1 MDLPV
6 SVSQRRVVSR
16 RRRRRAL
23 LAFAT
28 AALLGI
34 VGGVLWGRV
43 AGRHTVVPRRPAST
57 PRGSNRPS
65 ATGSAAG
72 SATRRSSAQAHAGS
86 TAKSTTSPG
95 ASQTTRAQRTP
106 APPAVGLP
114 AGTPAP
120 LLPPKGHAAWLPAH
134 RIVAY
139 YGNPLTAVMGVLG
152 VYPPAAL
159 IAHLQA
165 QAAAYARVD
174 PKLPV
179 VPALDM
185 VATVAQG
192 SPGVGGKY
200 RLRMTYAL
208 AAQELALA
216 RRNHMLLILD
226 LQVGQSSV
234 QSEVRYW
241 KPFLEQPD
249 VELALDPEF
258 DMPPGKVPGQWV
270 GTMHASAVNWALHYL
285 SQMVRSRGLPAKI
298 VEVYEFRSD
307 MLPHW
312 YRIHPQPGTQVVF
325 NTDGFGGQ
333 ALKIHNYH
341 AFITRQP
348 LKPVRYGGIKL
359 FYHNDVPLLQPSQVV
374 ALKPPPLVVTYQ

>member
-6 SVSQRRVVSR
+6 SVSKRRVAAHR
-16 RRRRRAL
+16 RRRRTSLAL
-23 LAFAT
+23 T
-28 AALLGI
+28 IVVLLGT
-34 VGGVLWGRV
+34 GGALLWGRL
-43 AGRHTVVPRRPAST
+43 AEQPPLSPRRPTTVYGGATGRLAS
-57 PRGSNRPS
+57 
-65 ATGSAAG
+65 GSAAG
-72 SATRRSSAQAHAGS
+72 KSAVRTD
-86 TAKSTTSPG
+86 AKPKATVKVKPVVP
-95 ASQTTRAQRTP
+95 RTVAARVP
-106 APPAVGLP
+106 VPPSVGLP
-114 AGTPAP
+114 AGTPAA
-120 LLPPKGHAAWLPAH
+120 LLPPKGSTAWLPTH

-139 YGNPLTAVMGVLG
+139 YGNPLTAGMGVLG
-152 VYPPAAL
+152 AYPPATL
-159 IAHLQA
+159 VAHLKAQALAYA
-165 QAAAYARVD
+165 QAA
-174 PKLPV
+174 PKIPV

-192 SPGVGGKY
+192 SPGAGGKY

-226 LQVGQSSV
+226 IQVGRSTV

-249 VELALDPEF
+249 VQLALDPEF
-258 DMPPGKVPGQWV
+258 DMPPGKVPGQWI
-270 GTMHASAVNWALHYL
+270 GTMHASAINWALGYL
-285 SQMVRSRGLPAKI
+285 SRMVRQRHLPAKI

-307 MLPHW
+307 MLTHW
-312 YRIHPQPGTQVVF
+312 NRIHPQPGTQMVF

-359 FYHNDVPLLQPSQVV
+359 FYHNDVPLLQPAQVV